1 MPLSVKDG
9 MGAWIKDFKDSNA
22 PQFKGKSDKER
33 REMAIAAYM
42 SAKKGDDSTDEGF
55 VSAAQRRA
63 VWANK
68 ADGGKGHPD
77 NKKKSK
83 KESTQYLMRHSVNGK
98 RYLVSENYVERM
110 QNVGY
115 TILEKT
121 ENLPFDPDPKKP
133 ASKNSDGS
141 TTKPMSRAKQLAKM
155 ARDRNMKKESVEL
168 DEMFASTTEPHKDG
182 HRPKVVKTQPNGKT
196 TMSYLGQHVY
206 KSKEHARNAADHIAK
221 GMRKGRA
228 SDSYIQDFAR
238 RHHKE
243 HGMKE
248 SVEDSMKESNDG
260 YYAYQRAKEKYH
272 KDNPGSNFDRAPEH
286 HKQKYIHPEMQK
298 RGYKKQGS
306 TWVKESVELEEM
318 KANAAYTKAAKD
330 IKAYAA
336 KSGGIDKK
344 DMMNFAADLDLMG
357 RAPNILQA
365 GRILDRINKRF
376 KGYDTDVRDR
386 LSMYLKKHGLME
398 SVQENVSDIE
408 YTLDEAKTYDQN
420 SDTIHKVSGREVK
433 KHDADA
439 TAHLDKADY
448 HRKKANEIKA
458 AGGSSNAVKAHR
470 DAAKAHGLAHDAKN
484 IFHAV
489 RKRDWLGRHPTP
501 EWKLHRLHKSTEVA
515 NAASKKAESHM
526 ESVQENVSDIENT
539 ARTYLDSDKV
549 KVKKAGKDTH
559 IHVSSYHNHR
569 DLVKHINQLHKKN
582 YKVKAVDNTPNGK
595 RITVGESVNEAT
607 YGTQTQRMMSPLQKI
622 RQDKEK
628 ADRDRDGKLKSTAL
642 PMKKKKEEVEEAGSP
657 ERYKMIK
664 KAGDKYNKE
673 KKKAERDAMKAMAKD
688 KDMMG
693 ENNSA
698 PQTAAHRRAQSGS
711 RYSDIMKKRQADN
724 EKARQAL
731 KDPSHNPAWANS
743 KSKTE
748 ETVSELKKSTLGSYV
763 KKASQD
769 AAAKAYRSAM
779 DANAPAY
786 NPDQRDRSGINYMKS
801 VKRQKGIA
809 RATDKLTK
817 EAKSFD
823 QKFKDHLKFA
833 TSKSPAVQAYMKKRA
848 ADRDAMNKK
857 NDPNAAKKGYA
868 LTAVPPERKNVKL
881 RKHKQKQQ

>member
-9 MGAWIKDFKDSNA
+9 MGAWIKDFQDSNA

-33 REMAIAAYM
+33 REMAMAAYL
-42 SAKKGDDSTDEGF
+42 SAKRGD
-55 VSAAQRRA
+55 
-63 VWANK
+63 
-68 ADGGKGHPD
+68 
-77 NKKKSK
+77 K
-83 KESTQYLMRHSVNGK
+83 KESVDEAKRTVTIDTPDRLTSMR
-98 RYLVSENYVERM
+98 VS
-110 QNVGY
+110 
-115 TILEKT
+115 KDKP
-121 ENLPFDPDPKKP
+121 PFTPDPPKAEK
-133 ASKNSDGS
+133 KNSDGS
-141 TTKPMSRAKQLAKM
+141 KTSPMSRAKQLAKM
-155 ARDRNMKKESVEL
+155 ARDRNMKKESAEL
-168 DEMFASTTEPHKDG
+168 EEMYASTVDKHKDG
-182 HRPKVVKTQPNGKT
+182 YRPKVVKDASKV
-196 TMSYLGQHVY
+196 SYLGQHVY
-206 KSKEHARNAADHIAK
+206 KSKEHARNAADHIAN

-248 SVEDSMKESNDG
+248 
-260 YYAYQRAKEKYH
+260 A
-272 KDNPGSNFDRAPEH
+272 
-286 HKQKYIHPEMQK
+286 
-298 RGYKKQGS
+298 
-306 TWVKESVELEEM
+306 VELEEM

-398 SVQENVSDIE
+398 SV
-408 YTLDEAKTYDQN
+408 
-420 SDTIHKVSGREVK
+420 
-433 KHDADA
+433 
-439 TAHLDKADY
+439 
-448 HRKKANEIKA
+448 
-458 AGGSSNAVKAHR
+458 
-470 DAAKAHGLAHDAKN
+470 
-484 IFHAV
+484 
-489 RKRDWLGRHPTP
+489 
-501 EWKLHRLHKSTEVA
+501 
-515 NAASKKAESHM
+515 
-526 ESVQENVSDIENT
+526 
-539 ARTYLDSDKV
+539 
-549 KVKKAGKDTH
+549 
-559 IHVSSYHNHR
+559 
-569 DLVKHINQLHKKN
+569 
-582 YKVKAVDNTPNGK
+582 
-595 RITVGESVNEAT
+595 NEAF
-607 YGTQTQRMMSPLQKI
+607 YGTQAQRMMSPLQKI

-642 PMKKKKEEVEEAGSP
+642 PMRKKKEEVEEAGSP

-698 PQTAAHRRAQSGS
+698 PQTAAHRRA
-711 RYSDIMKKRQADN
+711 MLPKKVKLKGFGPDAAKGNMGNPAARAALGKRMADN

-748 ETVSELKKSTLGSYV
+748 KTVSELKKSTLGSYV

-817 EAKSFD
+817 EDTNEAVTYHGNPNKDDDARNAARRKRLAKDKRNSYNEAKSFD
-823 QKFKDHLKFA
+823 QKFRDHLKFSM
-833 TSKSPAVQAYMKKRA
+833 SKSPAVQAYMKKRRD
-848 ADRDAMNKK
+848 DRDARHAKQDPAAVKK
-857 NDPNAAKKGYA
+857 NYGPAVIPPGTAYNKARKKGMNPSA
-868 LTAVPPERKNVKL
+868 AADAVSGAFKNKAKRDGKL
-881 RKHKQKQQ
+881 PK